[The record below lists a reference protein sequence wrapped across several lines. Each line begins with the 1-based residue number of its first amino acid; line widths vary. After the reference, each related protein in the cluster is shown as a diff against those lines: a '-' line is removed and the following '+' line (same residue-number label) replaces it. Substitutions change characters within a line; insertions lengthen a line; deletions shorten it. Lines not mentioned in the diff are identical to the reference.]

1 MRKNKFFSSRQF
13 SRFFFFL
20 FEMKKENLCFTY
32 LLLLFLSDLS
42 ENFTCVK
49 YVLLFFFSLWK
60 YRCSVTEIG
69 WCSIIMSWGKNRSKE
84 EFGNS
89 EKNQGNWI
97 WEIKQWNVARKSS
110 CSSPKRE
117 NWENF
122 KGRGSKMQIPRN
134 ERPPNVIKQKNC
146 KPREKTQKK
155 NPPKWKVNSI
165 LVNNGNLR

>member
-1 MRKNKFFSSRQF
+1 MS
-13 SRFFFFL
+13 
-20 FEMKKENLCFTY
+20 C
-32 LLLLFLSDLS
+32 LL
-42 ENFTCVK
+42 
-49 YVLLFFFSLWK
+49 FFSLWK

-89 EKNQGNWI
+89 EKNRGNWI
-97 WEIKQWNVARKSS
+97 WEIKHWNVAMKSS

-155 NPPKWKVNSI
+155 NPPKLKVNSI
-165 LVNNGNLR
+165 RSTMAIWDKLSIQNFLYCLWCPNHLSGILLGSIYM